1 MIGNLLN
8 RRRRRETAVM
18 TAEGQRGQD
27 QGGAMRMDDGDAEVM
42 ISDGVVAPR
51 HPWAG
56 WGRSGD
62 RQEDIEKMLPHVEDC
77 LAAYPERL
85 DFAEQLARHQYALGL
100 HEEAA
105 VTLESCLRS
114 FRTDEAPTLLMAN
127 IEMARGRVDVAV
139 LYFEAALVLQPGSPA
154 ALAGLAEASE
164 KRHRWDEARDAAG
177 RLLELDPNNSVAR
190 VVLGRCLLRSGQPEA
205 CLEVLRT
212 PQGVLNS
219 RSQGLHAMALGRL
232 GRWDEADGV
241 LREWLARFP
250 EDFFV
255 LRVVSWVC
263 GRRGSVEAGQR
274 ALHLSRRYRAD
285 VRQNQ
290 ADRKARLRAE
300 AAERMMVRR
309 ATGSV
314 LEVGPVQQLTVVS
327 GLPGAGAGLMMEILA
342 AGGLPILAAERRQLP
357 HQHPDWHWE
366 WDAMHSMCSDPRVLD
381 SVGGRVIMI
390 PSGLV
395 PQLDPKHEYR
405 IVWMKRPVEEVIDE
419 QFPMAVGGLE
429 MPAAERAQLVG
440 SLGRHVEQMGRVL
453 RDRPQVELLEV
464 DHSMLLREP
473 EVQLGRLRAFFG
485 DELTGSLE
493 QMKEVLERARLAA
506 GGV

>member
-1 MIGNLLN
+1 
-8 RRRRRETAVM
+8 
-18 TAEGQRGQD
+18 
-27 QGGAMRMDDGDAEVM
+27 
-42 ISDGVVAPR
+42 
-51 HPWAG
+51 
-56 WGRSGD
+56 
-62 RQEDIEKMLPHVEDC
+62 
-77 LAAYPERL
+77 
-85 DFAEQLARHQYALGL
+85 
-100 HEEAA
+100 
-105 VTLESCLRS
+105 
-114 FRTDEAPTLLMAN
+114 
-127 IEMARGRVDVAV
+127 
-139 LYFEAALVLQPGSPA
+139 
-154 ALAGLAEASE
+154 
-164 KRHRWDEARDAAG
+164 
-177 RLLELDPNNSVAR
+177 
-190 VVLGRCLLRSGQPEA
+190 
-205 CLEVLRT
+205 
-212 PQGVLNS
+212 
-219 RSQGLHAMALGRL
+219 
-232 GRWDEADGV
+232 
-241 LREWLARFP
+241 
-250 EDFFV
+250 
-255 LRVVSWVC
+255 
-263 GRRGSVEAGQR
+263 
-274 ALHLSRRYRAD
+274 
-285 VRQNQ
+285 
-290 ADRKARLRAE
+290 
-300 AAERMMVRR
+300 
-309 ATGSV
+309 
-314 LEVGPVQQLTVVS
+314 
-327 GLPGAGAGLMMEILA
+327 MMEILA

>member
-8 RRRRRETAVM
+8 RRRRRETAVV
-18 TAEGQRGQD
+18 TAAGQRSKD
-27 QGGAMRMDDGDAEVM
+27 PRGAMRMDDGNVEVL
-42 ISDGVVAPR
+42 ISEGVVAPR
-51 HPWAG
+51 NPWAG

-62 RQEDIEKMLPHVEDC
+62 RQEDIEKMLPHAEDC

-85 DFAEQLARHQYALGL
+85 DFAEQLARQQYALGL
-100 HEEAA
+100 HDEAA
-105 VTLESCLRS
+105 VTLAICLRS
-114 FRTDEAPTLLMAN
+114 FRTDEAPALLMAN
-127 IEMARGRVDVAV
+127 IEMALGRVDVAV
-139 LYFEAALVLQPGSPA
+139 LYFEAALMSQPGSLA

-164 KRHRWDEARDAAG
+164 KRHRWDEARALAG
-177 RLLELDPNNSVAR
+177 RLLEQEADHPVAR

-205 CLEVLRT
+205 CLEILRK
-212 PQGVLNS
+212 PHGVQNS
-219 RSQGLHAMALGRL
+219 RSQALHAMALGRL
-232 GRWDEADGV
+232 GRWNEAEGV
-241 LREWLARFP
+241 LREWLGRFP

-255 LRVVSWVC
+255 LRVLSWVC
-263 GRRGSVEAGQR
+263 GRRGSVEAAQR
-274 ALHLSRRYRAD
+274 TVHLSRRYRAD
-285 VRQNQ
+285 FRQKQ
-290 ADRKARLRAE
+290 ADRELRLRAE
-300 AAERMMVRR
+300 AAERMEVRR

-314 LEVGPVQQLTVVS
+314 LELGPVQQLTVVS

-419 QFPMAVGGLE
+419 QFPGAPGGLE
-429 MPAAERAQLVG
+429 MPAAEREQLVS

-464 DHSMLLREP
+464 DHGMLLRDP
-473 EVQLGRLRAFFG
+473 EVQLGRLKAFFG

-493 QMKEVLERARLAA
+493 QMKEVVERACLAA